1 MLSIYSNSLL
11 INSFSVLN
19 NNEITY
25 KNPIN
30 NTYIKIQMF
39 VYFVFPHI

>member
-11 INSFSVLN
+11 IYSFSVLN
-19 NNEITY
+19 DNEITY
-25 KNPIN
+25 KNAI